1 MTENDNQT
9 TETIIFDG
17 FDTDTEGDE
26 DIHLCKKCKLVFT
39 NLSDYLQHKVKH
51 DNFKV
56 KLSRTSDR
64 RMLVPQLVQKP
75 EKATQ
80 ERGSGKENKQQR
92 KRGKKKVA
100 EPVNP
105 ELVITEKQSYWCPKC
120 NIKFNRE
127 ATLRRHV
134 EYVHDQSGEYTTSVG
149 DGSDGEE
156 KSEVQEEIE
165 ATVQEDPDPTD
176 TDFNIKEELRV
187 TTKSNTKEVQVEH
200 IPIQTEDRGDRPY
213 ICSMCGHRFK
223 EAPILRAHM
232 LTHSTS
238 RDFPCSIEGC
248 NYAFKTK
255 GSLKRHMRRHTGER
269 PFKCDECGRTFTESG
284 ALTRHLKSRVPCKN
298 KSDLDLPR
306 YGKRWSANAMYGPQA
321 KVEPKLIPSGE
332 DEEQEEAVRDMETEC
347 AIAEVIASNENGE
360 AAATVEEINMDVVTL
375 STDNILEGEIINP
388 TQCKVCKEDFLSCD
402 ILKIHLRAHL
412 ADIPFRC
419 GMCHFVAES
428 RSQLS
433 NHMTTLHQ
441 NQLKGSELI
450 NQIPEGTS
458 ISENNQ
464 DQSRVARIAVNQ
476 LLELPS
482 NMELEEPEPSIH
494 RARNIYKCPVCA
506 RAVKSQN
513 YLRLHMKSHIGD
525 RPHKCLHCHKSF
537 ITKDTLSKHLSVHNE
552 SRNFKCGQCGKLFK
566 RISHVREHLK
576 IHSVD
581 RPFMCTVCHKAFK
594 TNNAMKVHLRTHT
607 TILPY
612 VCPFCRRRF
621 REKGSL
627 LRHQRMHTGERP
639 FKCQHCL
646 RAFAEHGT
654 LNRHLKAKVPCTR
667 QLQEAREKEKK
678 EFTVLAEFS
687 SVVADTQQ
695 YIVDDEQSQSQSQEE
710 EEATEYVVVQT
721 GLSAEDLQNVEIIT
735 EGEVD
740 QNFLEG
746 VQVTDDFVVITDA
759 DENMKILNSK
769 TGETLAMM
777 PISTIND
784 GGQVVTLPLSDN
796 QIEAVAMAPS
806 SVGEIEAVTIDPSDI
821 NKIEAVAMNP
831 SAVSDGQNEETLETI
846 TLLASSVEDMRS
858 DGNSAGEKG
867 AISGNSKAEVASTN
881 EIEAV
886 AMAPDANIG
895 DTLQQA
901 MMAASVAEDQ
911 V

>member
-1 MTENDNQT
+1 MFLKQC
-9 TETIIFDG
+9 

-51 DNFKV
+51 DNYKV

-64 RMLVPQLVQKP
+64 RMLFPQLIQKP
-75 EKATQ
+75 EKS
-80 ERGSGKENKQQR
+80 EKGSEKENIQR
-92 KRGKKKVA
+92 RRRGKKKTK
-100 EPVNP
+100 ELVNP
-105 ELVITEKQSYWCPKC
+105 DLVITERQSYWCPKC

-127 ATLRRHV
+127 ATLKRHV
-134 EYVHDQSGEYTTSVG
+134 EYVHDQSGEYTTAMG
-149 DGSDGEE
+149 DGSDGEVV
-156 KSEVQEEIE
+156 KAEEE
-165 ATVQEDPDPTD
+165 EDHTPEESDPTD
-176 TDFNIKEELRV
+176 TDFNIQEELRV
-187 TTKSNTKEVQVEH
+187 TTKSSTKEVQVEH
-200 IPIQTEDRGDRPY
+200 IPVPLEDKGDRPY
-213 ICSMCGHRFK
+213 SCNLCGNRFK
-223 EAPILRAHM
+223 EAPVLRAHL
-232 LTHSTS
+232 LTHSSS

-248 NYAFKTK
+248 TYAFKTK

-269 PFKCDECGRTFTESG
+269 PFKCEECGRTFTESG
-284 ALTRHLKSRVPCKN
+284 ALTRHLKSRVSCKN

-306 YGKRWSANAMYGPQA
+306 YGKRWSANAMYEPQA
-321 KVEPKLIPSGE
+321 KVETKLLSEGE
-332 DEEQEEAVRDMETEC
+332 DHTQEEAVKDMETEC
-347 AIAEVIASNENGE
+347 AIAEVIASNEDEDVGG
-360 AAATVEEINMDVVTL
+360 ATVEEINMDVVTL
-375 STDNILEGEIINP
+375 STDNILEEEMINP

-433 NHMTTLHQ
+433 NHMTSLHQ

-450 NQIPEGTS
+450 NQIPEGKS
-458 ISENNQ
+458 ISDSNQ
-464 DQSRVARIAVNQ
+464 DQNRIARIAVNQ

-482 NMELEEPEPSIH
+482 SLEMEEPEPSIH

-506 RAVKSQN
+506 KTVKSQN
-513 YLRLHMKSHIGD
+513 YLRLHMKSHTGD
-525 RPHKCLHCHKSF
+525 RPHKCMHCHKSF
-537 ITKDTLSKHLSVHNE
+537 ITKDTLTKHLSVHNE
-552 SRNFKCGQCGKLFK
+552 TRNFKCGQCGKLFK

-576 IHSVD
+576 IHTMD
-581 RPFMCTVCHKAFK
+581 RPFNCTVCRKTFK

-607 TILPY
+607 SILPY

-639 FKCQHCL
+639 FKCHHCN

-667 QLQEAREKEKK
+667 QLQEEREKEKK

-695 YIVDDEQSQSQSQEE
+695 YIVDEEHTQGQSQE

-746 VQVTDDFVVITDA
+746 VQVTDDYVVITDSG
-759 DENMKILNSK
+759 DNMKILNSK

-777 PISTIND
+777 PLSTIND
-784 GGQVVTLPLSDN
+784 GGQIVTLPIADN

-806 SVGEIEAVTIDPSDI
+806 SVGEIETVTIEPSEL

-831 SAVSDGQNEETLETI
+831 SAVSDSPQEIETI
-846 TLLASSVEDMRS
+846 TLLASSAKDIIGEGGTEEES
-858 DGNSAGEKG
+858 DTSDIPGKLDL
-867 AISGNSKAEVASTN
+867 ASTN

-895 DTLQQA
+895 DALQQA
-901 MMAASVAEDQ
+901 MMAASVAEEH

>member
-51 DNFKV
+51 DNYKV

-64 RMLVPQLVQKP
+64 RMVVPQLIQKP
-75 EKATQ
+75 EKTKP
-80 ERGSGKENKQQR
+80 EKGSEKENIQQK
-92 KRGKKKVA
+92 KRAKKKFN

-105 ELVITEKQSYWCPKC
+105 ELVITERQSYWCPKC
-120 NIKFNRE
+120 DIKFNRE

-134 EYVHDQSGEYTTSVG
+134 EYVHDQSGEYTTSMG

-156 KSEVQEEIE
+156 KREAEEE
-165 ATVQEDPDPTD
+165 NKPDVQEDSDPTD
-176 TDFNIKEELRV
+176 ADFNIKEELRV
-187 TTKSNTKEVQVEH
+187 TLKSSTKEVQVEH
-200 IPIQTEDRGDRPY
+200 IPLQTADKGDRPY
-213 ICSMCGHRFK
+213 ACSICGNRFK
-223 EAPILRAHM
+223 EAPVLRAHL
-232 LTHSTS
+232 LTHSST
-238 RDFPCSIEGC
+238 RDFPCTIEGC

-284 ALTRHLKSRVPCKN
+284 ALTRHLKSRIPCKQ

-321 KVEPKLIPSGE
+321 KVETRVVPEKE
-332 DEEQEEAVRDMETEC
+332 DQEQEDAVKDMETEC
-347 AIAEVIASNENGE
+347 AVAEVIASNENGE
-360 AAATVEEINMDVVTL
+360 VGVTVEEISMDGVTI
-375 STDNILEGEIINP
+375 STDNILEEEIINP

-433 NHMTTLHQ
+433 DHMTSLHQ

-450 NQIPEGTS
+450 SQIPEGTS
-458 ISENNQ
+458 ETNQ
-464 DQSRVARIAVNQ
+464 DQSRIARIAVNQ

-482 NMELEEPEPSIH
+482 SLEVDEPEPSIH

-513 YLRLHMKSHIGD
+513 YLRLHMKSHMGD
-525 RPHKCLHCHKSF
+525 RPHKCSHCQKSF

-576 IHSVD
+576 IHSID

-612 VCPFCRRRF
+612 VCPYCRRRF

-639 FKCQHCL
+639 FKCPHCH

-654 LNRHLKAKVPCTR
+654 LNRHLKAKVPCNR
-667 QLQEAREKEKK
+667 QLQEARDKEKK

-695 YIVDDEQSQSQSQEE
+695 YIVDEDSTQEQSQED
-710 EEATEYVVVQT
+710 EATEYVVVQT

-746 VQVTDDFVVITDA
+746 VQVTDDYVVITDSG
-759 DENMKILNSK
+759 DNMKILNSK

-777 PISTIND
+777 PISTIDD
-784 GGQVVTLPLSDN
+784 GGQIVTLPVSDN
-796 QIEAVAMAPS
+796 HIEAVAMAPS
-806 SVGEIEAVTIDPSDI
+806 SVGEIETVTIDHSDI

-831 SAVSDGQNEETLETI
+831 AAMPDNQDVEELETI
-846 TLLASSVEDMRS
+846 TLLTSSGEDMRG
-858 DGNSAGEKG
+858 DGYVGGEMG
-867 AISGNSKAEVASTN
+867 TESVDPAHAEVTSIN

-886 AMAPDANIG
+886 AMAPDADIG
-895 DTLQQA
+895 DTLHQA
-901 MMAASVAEDQ
+901 MMAASVADDH
-911 V
+911 VHV

>member
-1 MTENDNQT
+1 MLSNFTELEKDL
-9 TETIIFDG
+9 IFVYCLID
-17 FDTDTEGDE
+17 FR
-26 DIHLCKKCKLVFT
+26 IF
-39 NLSDYLQHKVKH
+39 
-51 DNFKV
+51 
-56 KLSRTSDR
+56 R
-64 RMLVPQLVQKP
+64 RMLFSCRQ
-75 EKATQ
+75 A
-80 ERGSGKENKQQR
+80 
-92 KRGKKKVA
+92 
-100 EPVNP
+100 PV
-105 ELVITEKQSYWCPKC
+105 
-120 NIKFNRE
+120 
-127 ATLRRHV
+127 
-134 EYVHDQSGEYTTSVG
+134 
-149 DGSDGEE
+149 
-156 KSEVQEEIE
+156 
-165 ATVQEDPDPTD
+165 
-176 TDFNIKEELRV
+176 
-187 TTKSNTKEVQVEH
+187 
-200 IPIQTEDRGDRPY
+200 
-213 ICSMCGHRFK
+213 
-223 EAPILRAHM
+223 LRAHL
-232 LTHSTS
+232 LTHSSS

-248 NYAFKTK
+248 TYAFKTK

-269 PFKCDECGRTFTESG
+269 PFKCEECGRTFTESG
-284 ALTRHLKSRVPCKN
+284 ALTRHLKSRVSCKN

-306 YGKRWSANAMYGPQA
+306 YGKRWSANAMYEPQA
-321 KVEPKLIPSGE
+321 KVETKLLSEGE
-332 DEEQEEAVRDMETEC
+332 DHTQEEAVKDMETEC
-347 AIAEVIASNENGE
+347 AIAEVIASNEDEDVGG
-360 AAATVEEINMDVVTL
+360 ATVEEINMDVVTL
-375 STDNILEGEIINP
+375 STDNILEEEMINP

-433 NHMTTLHQ
+433 NHMTSLHQ

-450 NQIPEGTS
+450 NQIPEGKS
-458 ISENNQ
+458 ISDSNQ
-464 DQSRVARIAVNQ
+464 DQNRIARIAVNQ

-482 NMELEEPEPSIH
+482 SLEMEEPEPSIH

-506 RAVKSQN
+506 KTVKSQN
-513 YLRLHMKSHIGD
+513 YLRLHMKSHTGD
-525 RPHKCLHCHKSF
+525 RPHKCMHCHKSF
-537 ITKDTLSKHLSVHNE
+537 ITKDTLTKHLSVHNE
-552 SRNFKCGQCGKLFK
+552 TRNFKCGQCGKLFK

-576 IHSVD
+576 IHTMD
-581 RPFMCTVCHKAFK
+581 RPFNCTVCRKTFK

-607 TILPY
+607 SILPY

-639 FKCQHCL
+639 FKCHHCN

-667 QLQEAREKEKK
+667 QLQEEREKEKK

-695 YIVDDEQSQSQSQEE
+695 YIVDEEHTQGQSQE

-746 VQVTDDFVVITDA
+746 VQVTDDYVVITDSG
-759 DENMKILNSK
+759 DNMKILNSK

-777 PISTIND
+777 PLSTINA
-784 GGQVVTLPLSDN
+784 GGQIVTLPIADN

-806 SVGEIEAVTIDPSDI
+806 SVGEIETVTIEPSEL

-831 SAVSDGQNEETLETI
+831 SAVSDSPQEIETI
-846 TLLASSVEDMRS
+846 TLLASSAKDIIGEGGTEEES
-858 DGNSAGEKG
+858 DTSDIPGKLDL
-867 AISGNSKAEVASTN
+867 ASTN

-895 DTLQQA
+895 DALQQA
-901 MMAASVAEDQ
+901 MMAASVAEEH

>member
-9 TETIIFDG
+9 TETIVFDG

-51 DNFKV
+51 DNYKV

-64 RMLVPQLVQKP
+64 RMLFPQLIQKP
-75 EKATQ
+75 EKS
-80 ERGSGKENKQQR
+80 EKGSEKENIQR
-92 KRGKKKVA
+92 RRRGKKKTK
-100 EPVNP
+100 ELVNP
-105 ELVITEKQSYWCPKC
+105 DLVITERQSYWCPKC

-127 ATLRRHV
+127 ATLKRHV
-134 EYVHDQSGEYTTSVG
+134 EYVHDQSGEYTTAMG
-149 DGSDGEE
+149 DGSDGEVG
-156 KSEVQEEIE
+156 KAEEE
-165 ATVQEDPDPTD
+165 EEDHTPEESDPTD
-176 TDFNIKEELRV
+176 TDFNIQEELRV
-187 TTKSNTKEVQVEH
+187 TTKSSTKEVQVEH
-200 IPIQTEDRGDRPY
+200 IPVPLEDKGDRPY
-213 ICSMCGHRFK
+213 SCNLCGNRFK
-223 EAPILRAHM
+223 EAPVLRAHL
-232 LTHSTS
+232 LTHSSS

-248 NYAFKTK
+248 TYAFKTK

-269 PFKCDECGRTFTESG
+269 PFKCEECGRTFTESG
-284 ALTRHLKSRVPCKN
+284 ALTRHLKSRVSCKN

-306 YGKRWSANAMYGPQA
+306 YGKRWSANAMYEPQA
-321 KVEPKLIPSGE
+321 KVETKLLSEGE
-332 DEEQEEAVRDMETEC
+332 DHTQEEAVKDMETEC
-347 AIAEVIASNENGE
+347 AIAEVIASNEDEDVGG
-360 AAATVEEINMDVVTL
+360 ATVEEINMDVVTL
-375 STDNILEGEIINP
+375 STDNILEEEMINP

-433 NHMTTLHQ
+433 NHMTSLHQ

-450 NQIPEGTS
+450 NQIPEGKS
-458 ISENNQ
+458 ISDSNQ
-464 DQSRVARIAVNQ
+464 DQNRIARIAVNQ

-482 NMELEEPEPSIH
+482 SLEMEEPEPSIH

-506 RAVKSQN
+506 KTVKSQN
-513 YLRLHMKSHIGD
+513 YLRLHMKSHTGD
-525 RPHKCLHCHKSF
+525 RPHKCMHCHKSF
-537 ITKDTLSKHLSVHNE
+537 ITKDTLTKHLSVHNE
-552 SRNFKCGQCGKLFK
+552 TRNFKCGQCGKLFK

-576 IHSVD
+576 IHTMD
-581 RPFMCTVCHKAFK
+581 RPFNCTVCRKTFK

-607 TILPY
+607 SILPY

-639 FKCQHCL
+639 FKCHHCN

-667 QLQEAREKEKK
+667 QLQEEREKEKK

-695 YIVDDEQSQSQSQEE
+695 YIVDEEHTQGQSQE

-746 VQVTDDFVVITDA
+746 VQVTDDYVVITDSG
-759 DENMKILNSK
+759 DNMKILNSK

-777 PISTIND
+777 PLSTIND
-784 GGQVVTLPLSDN
+784 GGQIVTLPIADN

-806 SVGEIEAVTIDPSDI
+806 SVGEIETVTIEPSEL

-831 SAVSDGQNEETLETI
+831 SAVSDSPQEIETI
-846 TLLASSVEDMRS
+846 TLLASSAKDIIGEGGTEEES
-858 DGNSAGEKG
+858 DTSDIPGKLDL
-867 AISGNSKAEVASTN
+867 ASTN

-895 DTLQQA
+895 DALQQA
-901 MMAASVAEDQ
+901 MMAASVAEEH

>member
-1 MTENDNQT
+1 MLSNFTELEKDL
-9 TETIIFDG
+9 IFVYCLID
-17 FDTDTEGDE
+17 FR
-26 DIHLCKKCKLVFT
+26 IF
-39 NLSDYLQHKVKH
+39 
-51 DNFKV
+51 
-56 KLSRTSDR
+56 R
-64 RMLVPQLVQKP
+64 RMLFSCRQ
-75 EKATQ
+75 A
-80 ERGSGKENKQQR
+80 
-92 KRGKKKVA
+92 
-100 EPVNP
+100 PV
-105 ELVITEKQSYWCPKC
+105 
-120 NIKFNRE
+120 
-127 ATLRRHV
+127 
-134 EYVHDQSGEYTTSVG
+134 
-149 DGSDGEE
+149 
-156 KSEVQEEIE
+156 
-165 ATVQEDPDPTD
+165 
-176 TDFNIKEELRV
+176 
-187 TTKSNTKEVQVEH
+187 
-200 IPIQTEDRGDRPY
+200 
-213 ICSMCGHRFK
+213 
-223 EAPILRAHM
+223 LRAHL
-232 LTHSTS
+232 LTHSSS

-248 NYAFKTK
+248 TYAFKTK

-269 PFKCDECGRTFTESG
+269 PFKCEECGRTFTESG
-284 ALTRHLKSRVPCKN
+284 ALTRHLKSRVSCKN

-306 YGKRWSANAMYGPQA
+306 YGKRWSANAMYEPQA
-321 KVEPKLIPSGE
+321 KVETKLLSEGE
-332 DEEQEEAVRDMETEC
+332 DHTQEEAVKDMETEC
-347 AIAEVIASNENGE
+347 AIAEVIASNEDEDVGG
-360 AAATVEEINMDVVTL
+360 ATVEEINMDVVTL
-375 STDNILEGEIINP
+375 STDNILEEEMINP

-433 NHMTTLHQ
+433 NHMTSLHQ

-450 NQIPEGTS
+450 NQIPEGKS
-458 ISENNQ
+458 ISDSNQ
-464 DQSRVARIAVNQ
+464 DQNRIARIAVNQ

-482 NMELEEPEPSIH
+482 SLEMEEPEPSIH

-506 RAVKSQN
+506 KTVKSQN
-513 YLRLHMKSHIGD
+513 YLRLHRKSHTGD
-525 RPHKCLHCHKSF
+525 RPHKCMHCHKSF
-537 ITKDTLSKHLSVHNE
+537 ITKDTLTKHLSVHNE
-552 SRNFKCGQCGKLFK
+552 TRNFKCGQCGKLFK

-576 IHSVD
+576 IHTMD
-581 RPFMCTVCHKAFK
+581 RPFNCTVCRKTFK

-607 TILPY
+607 SILPY

-639 FKCQHCL
+639 FKCHHCN

-667 QLQEAREKEKK
+667 QLQEEREKEKK

-695 YIVDDEQSQSQSQEE
+695 YIVDEEHTQGQSQE

-746 VQVTDDFVVITDA
+746 VQVTDDYVVITDSG
-759 DENMKILNSK
+759 DNMKILNSK

-777 PISTIND
+777 PLSTINA
-784 GGQVVTLPLSDN
+784 GGQIVTLPIADN

-806 SVGEIEAVTIDPSDI
+806 SVGEIETVTIEPSEL

-831 SAVSDGQNEETLETI
+831 SAVSDSPQEIETI
-846 TLLASSVEDMRS
+846 TLLASSAKDIIGEGGTEEES
-858 DGNSAGEKG
+858 DTSDIPGKLDL
-867 AISGNSKAEVASTN
+867 ASTN

-895 DTLQQA
+895 DALQQA
-901 MMAASVAEDQ
+901 MMAASVAEEH

>member
-9 TETIIFDG
+9 TETIVFDG

-51 DNFKV
+51 DNYKV

-64 RMLVPQLVQKP
+64 RMLFPQLIQKP
-75 EKATQ
+75 EKS
-80 ERGSGKENKQQR
+80 EKGSEKENIQR
-92 KRGKKKVA
+92 RRRGKKKTK
-100 EPVNP
+100 ELVNP
-105 ELVITEKQSYWCPKC
+105 DLVITERQSYWCPKC

-127 ATLRRHV
+127 ATLKRHV
-134 EYVHDQSGEYTTSVG
+134 EYVHDQSGEYTTAMG
-149 DGSDGEE
+149 DGSDNEVGKAEE
-156 KSEVQEEIE
+156 EE
-165 ATVQEDPDPTD
+165 EDHTPEESDPTD
-176 TDFNIKEELRV
+176 IDFNIQEELRV
-187 TTKSNTKEVQVEH
+187 TTKSSTKEVQVEH
-200 IPIQTEDRGDRPY
+200 IPVPLEDKGDRPY
-213 ICSMCGHRFK
+213 SCNLCGNRFK
-223 EAPILRAHM
+223 EAPVLRAHL
-232 LTHSTS
+232 LTHSSS

-248 NYAFKTK
+248 TYAFKTK

-269 PFKCDECGRTFTESG
+269 PFKCEECGRTFTESG
-284 ALTRHLKSRVPCKN
+284 ALTRHLKSRVSCKN

-306 YGKRWSANAMYGPQA
+306 YGKRWSANAMYEPQA
-321 KVEPKLIPSGE
+321 KVETKLLSEGE
-332 DEEQEEAVRDMETEC
+332 DHTQEEAVKDMETEC
-347 AIAEVIASNENGE
+347 AIAEVIASNEDEDVGG
-360 AAATVEEINMDVVTL
+360 ATVEEINMDVVTL
-375 STDNILEGEIINP
+375 STDNILEEEMINP

-433 NHMTTLHQ
+433 NHMTSLHQ

-450 NQIPEGTS
+450 NQIPEGKS
-458 ISENNQ
+458 ISDSNQ
-464 DQSRVARIAVNQ
+464 DQNRIARIAVNQ

-482 NMELEEPEPSIH
+482 SLEMEEPEPSIH

-506 RAVKSQN
+506 KTVKSQN
-513 YLRLHMKSHIGD
+513 YLRLHMKSHTGD
-525 RPHKCLHCHKSF
+525 RPHKCMHCHKSF
-537 ITKDTLSKHLSVHNE
+537 ITKDTLTKHLSVHNE
-552 SRNFKCGQCGKLFK
+552 TRNFKCGQCGKLFK

-576 IHSVD
+576 IHTMD
-581 RPFMCTVCHKAFK
+581 RPFNCTVCRKTFK

-607 TILPY
+607 SILPY

-639 FKCQHCL
+639 FKCHHCN

-667 QLQEAREKEKK
+667 QLQEEREKEKK

-695 YIVDDEQSQSQSQEE
+695 YIVDEEHTQGQSQE

-746 VQVTDDFVVITDA
+746 VQVTDDYVVITDSG
-759 DENMKILNSK
+759 DNMKILNSK

-777 PISTIND
+777 PLSTIND
-784 GGQVVTLPLSDN
+784 GGQIVTLPIADN

-806 SVGEIEAVTIDPSDI
+806 SVGEIETVTIEPSEL

-831 SAVSDGQNEETLETI
+831 SAVSDSPQEIETI
-846 TLLASSVEDMRS
+846 TLLASSAKDIIGEGGTEEES
-858 DGNSAGEKG
+858 DTSDIPGKLDL
-867 AISGNSKAEVASTN
+867 ASTN

-895 DTLQQA
+895 DALQQA
-901 MMAASVAEDQ
+901 MMAASVAEEH